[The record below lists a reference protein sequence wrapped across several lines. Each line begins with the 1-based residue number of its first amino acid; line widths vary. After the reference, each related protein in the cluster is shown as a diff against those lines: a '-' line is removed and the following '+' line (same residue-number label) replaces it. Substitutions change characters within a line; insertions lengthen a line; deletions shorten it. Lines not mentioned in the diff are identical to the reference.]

1 MEWLLLARDMKEF
14 IPILSNVY
22 IIHHTTGKG
31 IGRLSK
37 RVRFN
42 IEESGHLES
51 RRWDHETQPTPPFDS
66 SVAFY
71 RVSQSFPGSSH
82 TDLMGLFLQ
91 VFGAMSLPQRS
102 TYALHQQSAA
112 LFP

>member
-1 MEWLLLARDMKEF
+1 MELLLLARDMKEF

-42 IEESGHLES
+42 IEESGHLE
-51 RRWDHETQPTPPFDS
+51 
-66 SVAFY
+66 
-71 RVSQSFPGSSH
+71 
-82 TDLMGLFLQ
+82 
-91 VFGAMSLPQRS
+91 
-102 TYALHQQSAA
+102 
-112 LFP
+112 